1 MAYTMSELSI
11 LIENIEKK
19 FALLMQKIEFLETE
33 KAALE
38 EKIKL
43 EIQEKNKFSES
54 LERLTKQYE
63 SLKITNS
70 LLGSEEFKKET
81 KLKINSLVR
90 EIDHCISQLS
100 Q

>member
-1 MAYTMSELSI
+1 MSELTI

-19 FALLMQKIEFLETE
+19 VALLMQKIEFLEQE
-33 KAALE
+33 KEILE
-38 EKIKL
+38 EKIHL
-43 EIQEKNKFSES
+43 EIHEK
-54 LERLTKQYE
+54 KQLSDSFNVLKQQHE
-63 SLKITNS
+63 SLKIANS

>member
-1 MAYTMSELSI
+1 MSELSI